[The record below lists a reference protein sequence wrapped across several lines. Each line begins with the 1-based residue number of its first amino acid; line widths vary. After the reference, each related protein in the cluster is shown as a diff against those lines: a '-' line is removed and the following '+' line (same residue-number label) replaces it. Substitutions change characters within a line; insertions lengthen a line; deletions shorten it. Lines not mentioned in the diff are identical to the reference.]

1 MIELNVYHRV
11 NIIRQNGIVECDIIE
26 GTWNEEGSGG
36 VSFKPLYEKLN
47 CNMIEIAYG
56 IEKGDTKERS
66 MFLDEEGR
74 FNMNNQVNV
83 LATEMQQRWCALNGR
98 MQLSTIVGDVAVDLG
113 LDKDSLDKVSVQME
127 LIDEK
132 EKENQ
137 QKQNF
142 YEGGLEYSRYL
153 ENKYE

>member
-1 MIELNVYHRV
+1 MIELSVNHVV
-11 NIIRQNGIVECDIIE
+11 NIIRQDGTSEMHTME

-47 CNMIEIAYG
+47 CTMIEIAYG
-56 IEKGDTKERS
+56 IEKGETKERS

-98 MQLSTIVGDVAVDLG
+98 MQLSTIVGDVAIDMG
-113 LDKDSLDKVSVQME
+113 LDADSLDKVSIQME
-127 LIDEK
+127 LIDERQD
-132 EKENQ
+132 NAAQ
-137 QKQNF
+137 A
-142 YEGGLEYSRYL
+142 
-153 ENKYE
+153 

>member
-1 MIELNVYHRV
+1 MIELKVDHRV
-11 NIIRQNGIVECDIIE
+11 NIIRQDGTVEMHTIE

-47 CNMIEIAYG
+47 CTMIEIAYG
-56 IEKGDTKERS
+56 IEEGETKERS

-98 MQLSTIVGDVAVDLG
+98 MQLSTIVGYVARDMG
-113 LDKDSLDKVSVQME
+113 LDEDSLDKVPIQME
-127 LIDEK
+127 L
-132 EKENQ
+132 
-137 QKQNF
+137 QN
-142 YEGGLEYSRYL
+142 ERED
-153 ENKYE
+153 NAAQA